1 MQFLSEL
8 KSERGG
14 ANSETLDEEGLPD
27 CVCVSCLKLSPLS
40 ASTNHCVLTYGRTGS
55 FAPTRLCS

>member
-14 ANSETLDEEGLPD
+14 ASSETLDEEGLPD
-27 CVCVSCLKLSPLS
+27 CVCIILLSSLS
-40 ASTNHCVLTYGRTGS
+40 INAL
-55 FAPTRLCS
+55 A